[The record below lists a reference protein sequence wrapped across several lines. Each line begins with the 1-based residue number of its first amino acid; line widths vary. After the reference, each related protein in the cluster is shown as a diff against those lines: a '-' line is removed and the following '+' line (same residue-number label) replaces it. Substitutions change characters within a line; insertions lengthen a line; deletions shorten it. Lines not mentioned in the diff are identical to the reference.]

1 MIVGPKSKLSNSEM
15 GNFIIVKFIYS
26 LQLLGKLST
35 NFITTKYYY
44 AKAAFKTNVTDF
56 LLQVY

>member
-1 MIVGPKSKLSNSEM
+1 M

-44 AKAAFKTNVTDF
+44 ANAAFKTNVTDF